1 MSKKLEV
8 IDISVMLNM
17 LKYKE
22 DLSMAERAVLD
33 YLIENK
39 AVLKDFSVEKI
50 AEAAYTSPASVVRMC
65 KKLGYK
71 GFKDFKIDFILA
83 NAKVEV
89 PENKE
94 YSDVI
99 LAKDE
104 KCGQSAIEN
113 NIKALEDTLKLY
125 DEETVTKA
133 AELIMNARKILIFG
147 KGSSFLVCKDLEM
160 KLRRINKFCIAQ
172 GESHDQLV
180 DATFINQ
187 KDVIIFVSNSGKTKE
202 IISAALLA
210 RENKA
215 KIISITKIGSS
226 MLADLSDVVLYTTS
240 LEGEFRSAAMT
251 SRISQM
257 CMVDALFAR
266 CAYVDIDR
274 AVRTLEMTY
283 KTFKKFKR

>member
-1 MSKKLEV
+1 M
-8 IDISVMLNM
+8 SVMLTM

-22 DLSMAERAVLD
+22 ELSMAERVVLD

-39 AVLKDFSVEKI
+39 ETIKDFSVEKI

-83 NAKVEV
+83 NAKVEI

-94 YSDVI
+94 YVDVI
-99 LAKDE
+99 LGRDE
-104 KCGQSAIEN
+104 HCGRSAIEN
-113 NIKALEDTLKLY
+113 NIRVLEDTLKLY
-125 DEETVTKA
+125 DEKVTKDA
-133 AELIMNARKILIFG
+133 AEIIMNARKILIFG
-147 KGSSFLVCKDLEM
+147 KGSSYLVCKDLEM

-172 GESHDQLV
+172 GESHEQLV
-180 DATFINQ
+180 DASFINQ
-187 KDVIIFVSNSGKTKE
+187 KDVIIFISNSGKTKE

-210 RENKA
+210 KENKA
-215 KIISITKIGSS
+215 KIISITKLGSS
-226 MLADLSDVVLYTTS
+226 ILADLSDIVLYTSS
-240 LEGEFRSAAMT
+240 LEGEFRSGAMT

-257 CMVDALFAR
+257 CVVDALFAH
-266 CAYVDIDR
+266 CAYTDIDKS
-274 AVRTLEMTY
+274 VRTLEMTY

>member
-1 MSKKLEV
+1 MIE
-8 IDISVMLNM
+8 ISVMLNM

-22 DLSMAERAVLD
+22 DLSMAERVVLD

-39 AVLKDFSVEKI
+39 AMLKDFSVEKI

-65 KKLGYK
+65 KKLGYH

-83 NAKVEV
+83 NAKVEI

-94 YSDVI
+94 YEDVI
-99 LAKDE
+99 LAKDSN
-104 KCGQSAIEN
+104 CGRSAIEN
-113 NIKALEDTLKLY
+113 NIRVLEDTLKLY
-125 DEETVTKA
+125 DDDTVTKA

-147 KGSSFLVCKDLEM
+147 KGSSYLVCKDLEM

-172 GESHDQLV
+172 GESYEQLV

-187 KDVIIFVSNSGKTKE
+187 KDVIIFISNSGKTKE

-215 KIISITKIGSS
+215 KIISIVKLGASI
-226 MLADLSDVVLYTTS
+226 LAELSDVIIYTSS

-257 CMVDALFAR
+257 CLVDALFAK
-266 CAYVDIDR
+266 CAYIDIDR
-274 AVRTLEMTY
+274 SVRTLEMTF

>member
-1 MSKKLEV
+1 
-8 IDISVMLNM
+8 MLNM

-39 AVLKDFSVEKI
+39 SVLKDFSVEKI

-94 YSDVI
+94 YFDVV
-99 LAKDE
+99 LAKDSH
-104 KCGQSAIEN
+104 CGQSAIEN
-113 NIKALEDTLKLY
+113 NIKVLEDTLKLY
-125 DEETVTKA
+125 DEETVSKA
-133 AELIMNARKILIFG
+133 AELIMGARKILIFG

-180 DATFINQ
+180 DATFISQ

-202 IISAALLA
+202 IMSAALLA
-210 RENKA
+210 KENKA

-226 MLADLSDVVLYTTS
+226 MLADLSDVVLYTSS

-257 CMVDALFAR
+257 CMIDALFAR

-274 AVRTLEMTY
+274 SVRTLEMTY